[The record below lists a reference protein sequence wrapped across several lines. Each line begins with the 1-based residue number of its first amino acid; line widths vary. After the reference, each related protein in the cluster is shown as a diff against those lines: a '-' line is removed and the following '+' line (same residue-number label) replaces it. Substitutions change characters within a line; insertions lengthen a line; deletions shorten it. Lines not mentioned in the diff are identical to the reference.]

1 MDGPVILVP
10 VFAVAFGI
18 PFVLAPLAKAIA
30 RRIEHGV
37 SGGGGVDPALQE
49 RMNNMERNIDVIA
62 VEIEKL
68 AEGQRFVTKLLAER
82 ERPSGVLPPSRD

>member
-18 PFVLAPLAKAIA
+18 PCVLAPLAKASA

>member
-1 MDGPVILVP
+1 MDGPIILVP
-10 VFAVAFGI
+10 IFAMAFGI
-18 PFVLAPLAKAIA
+18 PFVVAPLAKAIA

-37 SGGGGVDPALQE
+37 GGSGVDPALQE

-82 ERPSGVLPPSRD
+82 ERPGGVLPPSRD

>member
-1 MDGPVILVP
+1 MDGPLVLVP
-10 VFAVAFGI
+10 IFAMAFGI
-18 PFVLAPLAKAIA
+18 PFVVAPLAKAIA

-37 SGGGGVDPALQE
+37 GGGGGVDPALQE

>member
-1 MDGPVILVP
+1 MDGPIILVP
-10 VFAVAFGI
+10 IFAMAFGI
-18 PFVLAPLAKAIA
+18 PFVVAPLAKAIA

-37 SGGGGVDPALQE
+37 GGGGVDPALQE